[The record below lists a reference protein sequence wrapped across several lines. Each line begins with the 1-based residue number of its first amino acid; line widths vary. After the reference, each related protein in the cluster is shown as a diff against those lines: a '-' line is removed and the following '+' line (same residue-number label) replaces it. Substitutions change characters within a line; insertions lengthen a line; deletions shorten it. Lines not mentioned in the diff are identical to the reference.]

1 MANPFRPSFGVNP
14 PLLVGRDTELVSFVD
29 AIEAG
34 VGAPGRATLY
44 TGLRGVGKTVMLN
57 EVESMAREH
66 GWVVVTETAVPGLVN
81 RLVRHRLPEVAEQLE
96 MSVSGEGRRRL
107 TAVNLPFHLGG
118 VTWQPPSAEQHLDL
132 RAQITALTDHLGE
145 RGTGLLITVDE
156 LHRADRAGLRELVA
170 SLQHAFREER
180 PVAFAGAG
188 LPAAVADLLNDDV
201 LTFLRRADRHHLG
214 QVDAADV
221 ADALR
226 TPLRAAGYTISD
238 AALDVAAAG
247 TGGYPFLI
255 QLVGYWICKVADGG
269 HEHGVRIDEATA
281 AAGVQA
287 ARRRLGSLIHEPA
300 LRDLSEVDRTFLSKM
315 AQDDGPSRMA
325 DIAERMEVNAGY
337 ASQYRRRLIAADLI
351 YPTGHGRV
359 DYTLPQLREY
369 LREHAASTDL
379 EPDGSP

>member
-1 MANPFRPSFGVNP
+1 MSGNPFRPSFGVNP
-14 PLLVGRDTELVSFVD
+14 PLLVGREAELVAFVD
-29 AIEAG
+29 ALETG

-44 TGLRGVGKTVMLN
+44 TGVRGVGKTVMLN
-57 EVESMAREH
+57 EVEALAREH
-66 GWVVVTETAVPGLVN
+66 GWVVVSETAVPGLVE

-96 MSVSGEGRRRL
+96 LSVSGGERRRL
-107 TAVNLPFHLGG
+107 TAVNLPLHLGG
-118 VTWQPPSAEQHLDL
+118 VTWQPPSVEQQLDL
-132 RAQITALTDHLGE
+132 RAQIAALTDHLAD
-145 RGTGLLITVDE
+145 RGTGLLISVDE

-170 SLQHAFREER
+170 TLQHGFREER

-188 LPAAVADLLNDDV
+188 LPAAVDDLLNDDV

-214 QVDAADV
+214 AVDAADV

-226 TPLRAAGYTISD
+226 TPLQAAGYTITD

-247 TGGYPFLI
+247 TGGYPFLV
-255 QLVGYWICKVADGG
+255 QLVGYWVCRVAGSG
-269 HEHGVRIDEATA
+269 PEQRIDETAA

-287 ARRRLGSLIHEPA
+287 ARRRLGSLVHEPA
-300 LRDLSEVDRTFLSKM
+300 LRDLSAVDRTFLSTM

-325 DIAERMEVNAGY
+325 EIAERMKVTANY

-351 YPTGHGRV
+351 YPTTYGSV
-359 DYTLPQLREY
+359 DFTLPHLREY

-379 EPDGSP
+379 QPEEPR